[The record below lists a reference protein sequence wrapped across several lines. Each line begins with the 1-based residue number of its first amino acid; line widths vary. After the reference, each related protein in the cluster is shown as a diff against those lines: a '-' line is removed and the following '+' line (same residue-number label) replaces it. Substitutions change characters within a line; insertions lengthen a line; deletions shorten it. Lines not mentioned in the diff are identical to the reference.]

1 MLSGKWGAMC
11 LGGAPPAGAFPA
23 LTPGWG
29 LQLLEPR
36 IVSTRLKMDNK
47 KRLAYAIIRFLH
59 DQLRHG
65 GLSSDAQESLEG
77 EWASCPMERVPAHR
91 STPPLACGPAHWP
104 AMSTSHRQGHRA
116 PPPSP
121 GPPHHTVHPLGRSG
135 QASSR
140 RRGQAL
146 TSWGLGPFC
155 PTCHWSSREDR
166 RALALSSRV
175 WPGSGEAWL
184 SVPGFLPPPGA
195 PGWAQPPPSSLGSP
209 SVVTPQRA
217 LMSPPL
223 GGDSVLAHTCCSQ
236 GWRACPGP
244 DRRAH
249 ASPGPRAAW
258 CLCQHA

>member
-1 MLSGKWGAMC
+1 M
-11 LGGAPPAGAFPA
+11 
-23 LTPGWG
+23 
-29 LQLLEPR
+29 
-36 IVSTRLKMDNK
+36 
-47 KRLAYAIIRFLH
+47 
-59 DQLRHG
+59 
-65 GLSSDAQESLEG
+65 
-77 EWASCPMERVPAHR
+77 
-91 STPPLACGPAHWP
+91 
-104 AMSTSHRQGHRA
+104 
-116 PPPSP
+116 
-121 GPPHHTVHPLGRSG
+121 HPLGRSG

-249 ASPGPRAAW
+249 ASPGPHAAREPCPSPAAARGALSRTPLRPRSCNPVPGDRFRGDGGRPRPRAPADSPGDIRSCRHGQGEPLAARAARMRPVCPLGQGSGALGW
-258 CLCQHA
+258 PRPGGRLRARGTAGAVFTFRPGDAAAPGPGANPAVGGGFGRGGAPQNRR